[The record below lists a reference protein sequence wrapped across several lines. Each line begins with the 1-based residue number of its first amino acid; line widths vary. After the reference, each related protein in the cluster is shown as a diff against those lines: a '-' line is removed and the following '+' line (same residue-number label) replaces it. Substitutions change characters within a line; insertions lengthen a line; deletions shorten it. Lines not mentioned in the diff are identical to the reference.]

1 MSSHFSSNYIVLF
14 LEKNL
19 NASRP
24 SEQPPVRE
32 KNVTMFRWDSI
43 VPAERLM

>member
-1 MSSHFSSNYIVLF
+1 MRSDISSNYIVF
-14 LEKNL
+14 VLEKNL

-32 KNVTMFRWDSI
+32 KNAITFRWDSG
-43 VPAERLM
+43 VSA

>member
-1 MSSHFSSNYIVLF
+1 MCSDFSPNYVVFALR
-14 LEKNL
+14 ENL

-32 KNVTMFRWDSI
+32 NNVITFRWDSG
-43 VPAERLM
+43 VSAYSD